1 MTSSPKSPLS
11 LRFRFRLDAGR
22 GDGHTSAGMSM
33 IWPQQQSPAV
43 RAADTDRENTVQI
56 LQKEAGLGRLSPDE
70 LSARLDKCFKAQT
83 MGELQALIAD
93 LPEGNIN
100 PWNEMMTGAVQT
112 GMKAARMGI
121 AITVFAVIAGIFAPV
136 IAGLAATGHG
146 TQALIATGV
155 LVVVCLAAGHRFS
168 RGRRSK

>member
-1 MTSSPKSPLS
+1 
-11 LRFRFRLDAGR
+11 
-22 GDGHTSAGMSM
+22 MSM

-43 RAADTDRENTVQI
+43 RASDTDREDTVQI

-100 PWNEMMTGAVQT
+100 PWNEMIGGAVQT
-112 GMKAARMGI
+112 SIGFARVGI
-121 AITVFAVIAGIFAPV
+121 AIAVFATLAGIFAPI
-136 IAGLAATGHG
+136 IAGLALTGHG
-146 TQALIATGV
+146 LQALVAIGILIV
-155 LVVVCLAAGHRFS
+155 IVLAAAHRFG
-168 RGRRSK
+168 RARRSQSPS